1 MTKHLFGIVLLFLQA
16 LLVGKANAKVRI
28 DVVVPDNEIIW
39 NDAYVVEVEKVLT
52 ITFACALALVAIILI
67 FERYIELAFNKKRIA
82 ELELSIQIANKV
94 NAESALESH
103 LDRSSKIVFFKNPI

>member
-1 MTKHLFGIVLLFLQA
+1 M
-16 LLVGKANAKVRI
+16 LVGKANAKVRI

-52 ITFACALALVAIILI
+52 ITFACSLALVAIILI